1 MYLIEGEFSAAPM
14 NDILQ
19 AIILIVSGFFSGLFL
34 GMGSGT
40 TGAILITTLTVVL
53 GHSIHQAIG
62 TSLLIDCIIGLIA
75 GILYFR
81 KNNANLRPALVIGI
95 CGAVGSFLG
104 SQFTSQ
110 TPELALILLL
120 STILIL
126 LGISFLAK
134 GLHANI
140 EFVRTK
146 MKVHTLK
153 KYTPVVFILF
163 SIIVGFSSGFTGMG
177 IGGILALVLLLFL
190 EYDLVTAIG
199 TSLLLL
205 VFISG
210 AGAVG
215 HILKNEIIYPVVFM
229 VGISAAVGAIT
240 GSAYAQKINEEKLGR
255 LIGCIILIMGLMMLA
270 RAVL

>member
-1 MYLIEGEFSAAPM
+1 MYKKEIEFSAVLM

-40 TGAILITTLTVVL
+40 TGAIIITSLTVIL
-53 GHSIHQAIG
+53 GYSIHQAIG
-62 TSLLIDCIIGLIA
+62 TSLLIDCLIGLIA

-81 KNNANLRPALVIGI
+81 KHNANLRPTLAIGI
-95 CGAVGSFLG
+95 FGAIGSFLG

-120 STILIL
+120 STLLIL

-134 GLHANI
+134 GLHTNI

-146 MKVHTLK
+146 MKVHALK
-153 KYTPVVFILF
+153 KYTLVFFILF
-163 SIIVGFSSGFTGMG
+163 SIIAGFGSGFTGMG
-177 IGGILALVLLLFL
+177 IGGVLALVLLLFL

-205 VFISG
+205 VFVSG

-215 HILKNEIIYPVVFM
+215 HILKNEIIYSVVLM
-229 VGISAAVGAIT
+229 AGVSAAVGAVT
-240 GSAYAQKINEEKLGR
+240 GSVYAQKINEEKLGR
-255 LIGCIILIMGLMMLA
+255 LIGCIILIMGLMMLV
-270 RAVL
+270 RAYT

>member
-1 MYLIEGEFSAAPM
+1 MYIIEVELSAALM
-14 NDILQ
+14 NDFLQ

-40 TGAILITTLTVVL
+40 TGAILITSLTVVL

-62 TSLLIDCIIGLIA
+62 TSLLIDCLIGLIA

-95 CGAVGSFLG
+95 CGAIGSFLG

-120 STILIL
+120 STLLIL

-134 GLHANI
+134 GLHTNM

-146 MKVHTLK
+146 MKVHILK
-153 KYTPVVFILF
+153 KYTLVVFILF
-163 SIIVGFSSGFTGMG
+163 SIIAGFGSGFTGMG
-177 IGGILALVLLLFL
+177 IGGILALVLILFL

-215 HILKNEIIYPVVFM
+215 HILKNEIIYPVVLM
-229 VGISAAVGAIT
+229 VGVSAAVGAVT
-240 GSAYAQKINEEKLGR
+240 GSMYAQKINEEKLGR
-255 LIGCIILIMGLMMLA
+255 LIGCIILIMGLMMLV
-270 RAVL
+270 RAFM

>member
-1 MYLIEGEFSAAPM
+1 M
-14 NDILQ
+14 NDFLQ

-40 TGAILITTLTVVL
+40 TGAILITSLTVVL

-62 TSLLIDCIIGLIA
+62 TSLLIDCLIGLIA

-81 KNNANLRPALVIGI
+81 KNNTNLRPALVIGI
-95 CGAVGSFLG
+95 CGAIGSFLG

-120 STILIL
+120 STLLIL

-134 GLHANI
+134 GLHINI

-153 KYTPVVFILF
+153 KYTLVVFILF
-163 SIIVGFSSGFTGMG
+163 SIIAGFGSGFTGMG

-215 HILKNEIIYPVVFM
+215 HILKNEIIYPIVFM
-229 VGISAAVGAIT
+229 AGVSAAVGAVT
-240 GSAYAQKINEEKLGR
+240 GSMYAQKINEEKLGR
-255 LIGCIILIMGLMMLA
+255 LIGCIILIMGLMMLV
-270 RAVL
+270 RAFM

>member
-1 MYLIEGEFSAAPM
+1 
-14 NDILQ
+14 
-19 AIILIVSGFFSGLFL
+19 
-34 GMGSGT
+34 
-40 TGAILITTLTVVL
+40 
-53 GHSIHQAIG
+53 
-62 TSLLIDCIIGLIA
+62 
-75 GILYFR
+75 
-81 KNNANLRPALVIGI
+81 
-95 CGAVGSFLG
+95 
-104 SQFTSQ
+104 
-110 TPELALILLL
+110 
-120 STILIL
+120 
-126 LGISFLAK
+126 
-134 GLHANI
+134 
-140 EFVRTK
+140 
-146 MKVHTLK
+146 
-153 KYTPVVFILF
+153 
-163 SIIVGFSSGFTGMG
+163 MG